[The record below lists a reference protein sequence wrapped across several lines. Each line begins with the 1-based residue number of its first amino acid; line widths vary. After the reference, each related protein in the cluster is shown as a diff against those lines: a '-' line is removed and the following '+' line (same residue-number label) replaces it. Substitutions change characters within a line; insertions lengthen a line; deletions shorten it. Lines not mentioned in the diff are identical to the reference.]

1 MQSEVDMTA
10 KFNVILATEKEGKVR
25 GDLTRISSADLPKN
39 DVLVDVA
46 YSSLNYKDALAISG
60 RSRICRKLPL
70 ILGIDLAGTVIESKD
85 DRFKSGDQVL
95 INGFKMGEIHDGGYS
110 QIQSAQGDWL
120 VQIPEKFSLHDVMA
134 IGTAGLTAMLCVMAL
149 EDAAITPDK
158 GKVLVTGAGGG
169 VGSLAITLLS
179 KLGYQVTASSGRAEL
194 HDYFISLGAAEIID
208 RNELNHK
215 PLPLE
220 TERWAG
226 AADTVGGMTLSNIL
240 SKICHFGAVAMCG
253 MVGGT
258 EFTASVMPMILRSVK
273 IIGVNS
279 THIPRERRLE
289 AWDRLSKDL
298 NIEKLH
304 AMTKTVPMTDITEK
318 VDKMLAGQVTGR
330 VVVDVNS

>member
-1 MQSEVDMTA
+1 MA
-10 KFNVILATEKEGKVR
+10 GKFNVILATERQGKVK
-25 GDLTRISSADLPKN
+25 GDLVQISPSDLPKN

-70 ILGIDLAGTVIESKD
+70 ILGIDLAGTVIESRD
-85 DRFKSGDQVL
+85 SRFKSGDQVL
-95 INGFKMGEIHDGGYS
+95 VNGYKMSEIHDGGYS
-110 QIQSAQGDWL
+110 QIQSVQGDWM
-120 VQIPEKFSLHDVMA
+120 VQVPKKFTLHDAMA
-134 IGTAGLTAMLCVMAL
+134 IGTAGFTAMLCVMAL
-149 EDAAITPDK
+149 EDVAMTPDK
-158 GKVLVTGAGGG
+158 GDVLVTGAGGG
-169 VGSLAITLLS
+169 VGSLAIALLS

-194 HDYFISLGAAEIID
+194 HDYLISLGAAEIID
-208 RNELNHK
+208 RNELGQK

-220 TERWAG
+220 TERWA
-226 AADTVGGMTLSNIL
+226 AAVDTVGGMTLSNIL
-240 SKICHFGAVAMCG
+240 SKLCHFGAVAMCG

-279 THIPRERRLE
+279 THTPRERRLE
-289 AWDRLSKDL
+289 AWGRLSKDL
-298 NIEKLH
+298 DIEKLRY
-304 AMTKTVPMTDITEK
+304 MTETVSMTDIAEK